1 MYGYCE
7 SLSDIPF
14 QHKHLRENSWKLPPM
29 SYLHALSPM
38 HGSTSL
44 APGEEQQDAADAI
57 SIEFEQQ
64 WENTSDLNEDDMRQ
78 NSEDYSLWWGCPT
91 ARNQNTLKLV
101 QST

>member
-7 SLSDIPF
+7 SLSDIPS

-38 HGSTSL
+38 HGLTSL

-78 NSEDYSLWWGCPT
+78 NSEDYSLWWAAPPHAIRT
-91 ARNQNTLKLV
+91 P
-101 QST
+101 